1 MGFIGPDS
9 RFWRHPWWTKAHRWL
24 SLFAGVQVALW
35 VVSGS
40 VFVWLDLD
48 DVHGDLEVRAQASPV
63 LGKSVLSPPESAAVA
78 ALAAAEGRALNP
90 TRVLLTSLR
99 GRPVRAVYEGD
110 GSVPVGLVDAAA
122 GTVLTPLGVEFATAL
137 AAADYAPAHPIASV
151 ISVVAKGGDY
161 RGPELPVW
169 RVEFAGPK
177 ATRLY
182 ISPRSGRVL
191 ARRNDRWRLF
201 DFFWML
207 HTMDYSERDD
217 FNHPL
222 IRIAALGAL
231 AVVLTGTLLVGQRFI
246 KAGRKA

>member
-1 MGFIGPDS
+1 MHH
-9 RFWRHPWWTKAHRWL
+9 FWRHPRWTKVHRWL

-48 DVHGDLEVRAQASPV
+48 DVHGDLEVRAQALP
-63 LGKSVLSPPESAAVA
+63 LLRENVLSPPESAAVA
-78 ALAAAEGRALNP
+78 ALVAAEGRALKP
-90 TRVLLTSLR
+90 TRVLLTSHS

-110 GSVPVGLVDAAA
+110 GNVPVGLVDAER
-122 GTVLTPLGVEFATAL
+122 GTVLTPLGEAAATAV
-137 AAADYAPAHPIASV
+137 AVGDYAPTHPVASV
-151 ISVVAKGGDY
+151 THVGEKGGDY

-182 ISPRSGRVL
+182 VSPRSGRVL

-207 HTMDYSERDD
+207 HTMDYRERED

-222 IRIAALGAL
+222 VRVAALGAL
-231 AVVLTGTLLVGQRFI
+231 GVVLTGTLLLGQRFI
-246 KAGRKA
+246 KVRRKV